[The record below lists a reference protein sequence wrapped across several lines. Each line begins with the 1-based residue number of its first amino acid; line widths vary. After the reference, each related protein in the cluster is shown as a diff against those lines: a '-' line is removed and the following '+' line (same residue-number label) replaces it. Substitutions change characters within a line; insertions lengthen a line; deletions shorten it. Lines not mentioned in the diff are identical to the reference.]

1 MWRFNPS
8 RLSPLYIVER
18 VREEM
23 IGNAKLNAHQQTRPQ
38 ATSIK
43 RDHKICESF
52 HQTQL
57 FCHFRKCNSGKSLP
71 TTSTSISS
79 WKDFGVGTIGLPG
92 RPAACRLGSQWLPVN
107 NLRHSNAKHQL
118 VFSNAEKSWTATT
131 TSHDATGIK
140 ESSSFVY

>member
-8 RLSPLYIVER
+8 RLSPFHGYLKTYPLYIVER
-18 VREEM
+18 EREEM

-57 FCHFRKCNSGKSLP
+57 FCLFRKCNSGRSLP
-71 TTSTSISS
+71 TTSTSISC
-79 WKDFGVGTIGLPG
+79 WKDFGCSAGW
-92 RPAACRLGSQWLPVN
+92 AVN
-107 NLRHSNAKHQL
+107 DSLWIASVIPTQNIQYI
-118 VFSNAEKSWTATT
+118 FSNAEKSWTATT
-131 TSHDATGIK
+131 TSHDATLIK
-140 ESSSFVY
+140 KSSPFVY